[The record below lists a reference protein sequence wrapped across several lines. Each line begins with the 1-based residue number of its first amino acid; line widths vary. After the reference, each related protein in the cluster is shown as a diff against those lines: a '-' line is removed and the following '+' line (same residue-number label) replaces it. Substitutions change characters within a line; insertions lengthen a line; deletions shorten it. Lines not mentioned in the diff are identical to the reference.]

1 MVLTHTTNFEYSHPF
16 PTVTL
21 AFFLR
26 YCSPKLNPFA
36 QHVLS
41 TDTISSQLDPNTG
54 RLHTTRIHLKKSR
67 LPKAVLKLLPTS
79 MTGGVADKA
88 SYILETSVVDIR
100 EGWMRTESR
109 NLNFTGILSVVE
121 HQTYVAFHPDNTQVT
136 QLPPQAVTTT
146 QKPLASLTTTGVE
159 TIVVFRSRLGERIRE
174 RIQEGTQR
182 YQQQIQGFKQ
192 QRQQQQQQQQQQEHE
207 VDAQSA
213 SSGDAAAGGWFS
225 SGWISG
231 IGAKGIQ
238 RSIEAIASTKTQD
251 QLGKSREGMRMILE
265 RLGQTGIIGVLEL
278 RRRALEGTLDAI
290 EAV

>member
-1 MVLTHTTNFEYSHPF
+1 MVLTHTTNYEYSHPF

-41 TDTISSQLDPNTG
+41 TDTISSQLDPETG

-88 SYILETSVVDIR
+88 SYILETSVVDMR

-109 NLNFTGILSVVE
+109 NLNFTGILSVIE
-121 HQTYVAFHPDNTQVT
+121 HQTYVAFHPDNTQVA
-136 QLPPQAVTTT
+136 QLPSKVVAST
-146 QKPLASLTTTGVE
+146 QSSNAAQTTTGVE
-159 TIVVFRSRLGERIRE
+159 TTVVFRSRLGERIRE

-182 YQQQIQGFKQ
+182 YQQQIQDYKQ
-192 QRQQQQQQQQQQEHE
+192 QRQQQLQQQQQDQEAE
-207 VDAQSA
+207 S
-213 SSGDAAAGGWFS
+213 SSGAAAGGWFS

-278 RRRALEGTLDAI
+278 RRRAAAGTL
-290 EAV
+290 EAMEV